1 MNEQNLIPTS
11 ERSKNEVREIGSKGG
26 KKSGEIRRRQRDMK
40 NSMKFILSQP
50 AEERAVIYNQLV
62 KAAEADPTL
71 QDEMLAA
78 LLGVA
83 LTGDVPAIKQVREI
97 IRDDDRLKIEQE
109 RLKLEKK
116 KLEQNDDGLDKLD
129 EILDRIRGA
138 DDDKN
143 TV

>member
-1 MNEQNLIPTS
+1 MNEQNLIPQAHKLTVEEAS
-11 ERSKNEVREIGSKGG
+11 RGG
-26 KKSGEIRRRQRDMK
+26 KNSAVTRRRQRDLK
-40 NSMKFILSQP
+40 SSLKFILNQP

-62 KAAEADPTL
+62 KAAETDPTL

-109 RLKLEKK
+109 KLKLEKK

-129 EILDRIRGA
+129 EILDSIRGM
-138 DDDKN
+138 DHDED